1 MYWEAHVDL
10 TLNTARVQERAV
22 LEVGGEV
29 DMYSSPTLRERIAEL
44 LDNGESVLIVDLSG
58 TSFLDSTGLGA
69 LVAGLN
75 HAKQVGGEM
84 PIVCSS
90 DRILK
95 LFRIT
100 GLDGVFTIYPSV
112 DDAVAAQPA

>member
-1 MYWEAHVDL
+1 MDL

-44 LDNGESVLIVDLSG
+44 LDSGESVLVVDLSG

-75 HAKQVGGEM
+75 HAKQVDGWLSFAIAAAAITCTRKGANPPTRDEM
-84 PIVCSS
+84 RQMIATAHP
-90 DRILK
+90 
-95 LFRIT
+95 
-100 GLDGVFTIYPSV
+100 
-112 DDAVAAQPA
+112 VA

>member
-1 MYWEAHVDL
+1 MDL
-10 TLNTARVQERAV
+10 TLNTTHVRDRAV
-22 LEVGGEV
+22 LAVGGEV
-29 DMYSSPTLRERIAEL
+29 DMYSSPTLRERIVEL
-44 LDNGESVLIVDLSG
+44 LDDPGAAGPSVVVDLSG

-75 HAKQVGGEM
+75 HAKQVGGQM

-100 GLDGVFTIYPSV
+100 GLDGVFSIHPSV
-112 DDAVAAQPA
+112 DEAVAAAS

>member
-1 MYWEAHVDL
+1 MDL
-10 TLNTARVQERAV
+10 TLNTTRVGQQAV

-44 LDNGESVLIVDLSG
+44 LDGDDKALVVDLSG

-75 HAKQVGGEM
+75 HARQVGGQM

-100 GLDGVFTIYPSV
+100 GLDGVFTIFPSI
-112 DDAVAAQPA
+112 DAAVAAPPA

>member
-1 MYWEAHVDL
+1 MDL
-10 TLNTARVQERAV
+10 TLNSTRVHDHAV

-29 DMYSSPTLRERIAEL
+29 DMYSSPALRERITEL
-44 LDNGESVLIVDLSG
+44 LDGEDQALVIDLSG

-75 HAKQVGGEM
+75 HAKQVGAQM
-84 PIVCSS
+84 PVVCSS

-100 GLDGVFTIYPSV
+100 GLDGVFTIFSSV
-112 DDAVAAQPA
+112 DAAVAEPPA